1 MLSAF
6 EMRKSVKYG
15 FYVSLL
21 HKNWRLK
28 CKKDVDL
35 QNTIVLHFYF
45 CLFFN
50 SSMV

>member
-1 MLSAF
+1 MYAQILTD
-6 EMRKSVKYG
+6 G

-21 HKNWRLK
+21 HKNRRLK

-45 CLFFN
+45 CLFF
-50 SSMV
+50 